1 MKGARHRAVRGPSR
15 TAGFTLLEVLIV
27 LAILSLIVALVGP
40 RVIDYFGR
48 AKGDVARL
56 QVESLATAL
65 DFYRLD
71 VGGYPTQ
78 EQGLKALVVKPAD
91 AAVWRGPYLK
101 AQDVPN
107 DPWGRPYL
115 YRRPSKHGLDYDLYS
130 LGADAAEG
138 GEGEAADIANG
149 RR

>member
-1 MKGARHRAVRGPSR
+1 MGAVTERRIRRRPAE
-15 TAGFTLLEVLIV
+15 AGFTLLEVLVV
-27 LAILSLIVALVGP
+27 LAILGLIVTLVGP

-48 AKGDVARL
+48 AKGDAARL

-78 EQGLKALVVKPAD
+78 EQGLKALIARPAD
-91 AAVWRGPYLK
+91 VAVWRGPYLK
-101 AQDVPN
+101 AQALPD
-107 DPWGRPYL
+107 DPWGRPYV
-115 YRRPSKHGLDYDLYS
+115 YRRPSRHGLDYDLFS
-130 LGADAAEG
+130 LGADATEG
-138 GEGEAADIANG
+138 GEGEAADIANW